1 MSPKINK
8 KISQYN
14 HTVYNN
20 RDIRYIV
27 IHWVG
32 AVSTAKNNAEFF
44 ARANRNASAH
54 YFVDKDEIWQ
64 SVLDKN
70 AAWAVGGGPFSQGS
84 KGSKYGK
91 KCKNANSI
99 SIELCCIK
107 KNGRLIVDPKAIKKA
122 AVLVKYLQR
131 KYGIPDSRVIRHY
144 DVTGKGCPGGSLTD
158 KKWKALRK
166 ELTE

>member
-1 MSPKINK
+1 MAPKINK
-8 KISQYN
+8 KISRYN
-14 HTVYNN
+14 HTVYKN
-20 RDIRYIV
+20 RSIRYIV

-32 AVSTAKNNAEFF
+32 AVSTAKNNADFF

-64 SVLDKN
+64 SVSDGN
-70 AAWAVGGGPFSQGS
+70 AAWAVGGGPYSQGS
-84 KGSKYGK
+84 KGSKYGN

-107 KNGRLIVDPKAIKKA
+107 KKGKLIVDPKAIAKA

-131 KYGIPDSRVIRHY
+131 KYDIPDSRVIRHY
-144 DVTGKGCPGGSLTD
+144 DVTGKACPGGYLTD
-158 KKWKALRK
+158 KKWKVLRNK
-166 ELTE
+166 LTE

>member
-1 MSPKINK
+1 MAPKINK
-8 KISQYN
+8 KISNYN
-14 HTVYNN
+14 YTAYRS

-70 AAWAVGGGPFSQGS
+70 AAWARRCV
-84 KGSKYGK
+84 
-91 KCKNANSI
+91 
-99 SIELCCIK
+99 
-107 KNGRLIVDPKAIKKA
+107 
-122 AVLVKYLQR
+122 
-131 KYGIPDSRVIRHY
+131 
-144 DVTGKGCPGGSLTD
+144 
-158 KKWKALRK
+158 
-166 ELTE
+166 